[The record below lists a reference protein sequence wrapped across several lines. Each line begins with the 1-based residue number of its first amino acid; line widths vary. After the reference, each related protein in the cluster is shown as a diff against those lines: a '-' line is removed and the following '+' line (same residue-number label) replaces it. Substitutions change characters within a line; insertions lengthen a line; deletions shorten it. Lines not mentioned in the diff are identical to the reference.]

1 MKKQLVALSLGLI
14 TMGMSAQKDELK
26 IAEKALKKNDV
37 ATARTAIQS
46 IESMEDTMEAK
57 YKAKYYFFKGQVYG
71 KTNVEKAV
79 AAYNSLFDYEQKTK
93 KSKYS
98 SAAKTKVT
106 ELTQFV
112 SKKAITA
119 YNNGL
124 KLKPTVDEFY
134 RTYNDVTIDDLLG
147 LSAEGLKNYKNYKTT
162 LQYHNYLEVATKNF
176 YLTYQLSPTDTS
188 FVYNAA
194 VSASL
199 SKDYDTSLEYYNKL
213 LALGYTGI
221 TTQYMA
227 TNKETGVQENLGG
240 KTQRDLM
247 VKSGDYI
254 TPENVPTPSKKSDIV
269 KNIGYILIAQG
280 KTEEAI
286 VAIKEARKSN
296 PKDLNL
302 LLNEAQ
308 LYIKLEDMEKFGA
321 LMQQAI
327 ELDPKNPT
335 LFFNLGVVN
344 QNEEKTEE
352 AISYYKKAIE
362 LDPEYGDAYMNLAVA
377 ILSGEQAIV
386 NEMNENL
393 SNFKKYDELQ
403 GKQKELYRK
412 ALPFLEKADNIKRSP
427 DTVKSL
433 LNIFDILRMEEKA
446 DVLRPIYKKM
456 RGM

>member
-1 MKKQLVALSLGLI
+1 MKKKIVALSLGLM
-14 TMGMSAQKDELK
+14 TMSMSAQKDELK
-26 IAEKALKKNDV
+26 AAEKALKKNDV
-37 ATARTAIQS
+37 ATAKTAIQS
-46 IESMEDTMEAK
+46 IESMEDTMDAK
-57 YKAKYYFFKGQVYG
+57 YKAKYFFLKGQVYG
-71 KTNVEKAV
+71 KADVKKAV
-79 AAYNSLFDYEQKTK
+79 AAYNSLFDFEQATK

-98 SAAKTKVT
+98 AEAKTKVM

-112 SKKAITA
+112 SEKAITA
-119 YNNGL
+119 YNET
-124 KLKPTVDEFY
+124 KD
-134 RTYNDVTIDDLLG
+134 
-147 LSAEGLKNYKNYKTT
+147 YKTAA
-162 LQYHNYLEVATKNF
+162 ENF
-176 YLTYQLSPTDTS
+176 YLTYVLSPTDTS
-188 FVYNAA
+188 FLYNAA

-199 SKDYDTSLEYYNKL
+199 SEDYDTSLEYYNKL

-221 TTQYMA
+221 TLQYMA
-227 TNKETGVQENLGG
+227 TNKETGAQENLGG

-247 VKSGDYI
+247 VKSGDY
-254 TPENVPTPSKKSDIV
+254 TSPQDVPTASKKSDIV

-308 LYIKLEDMEKFGA
+308 LYIQLEDMEKFGS

-327 ELDPKNPT
+327 ELDPNNPT

-344 QNEEKTEE
+344 QNEDKVDESIE
-352 AISYYKKAIE
+352 YYKRAIE
-362 LDPEYGDAYMNLAVA
+362 LDPEYGDAYMNLAIA

-386 NEMNENL
+386 DEMNENL

-403 GKQKELYRK
+403 GKQKALYKK
-412 ALPFLEKADNIKRSP
+412 ALPYLEKADSIKRSI

-433 LNIFDILRMEEKA
+433 LNIYDVLRMEEKA
-446 DVLRPIYKKM
+446 DALRPIYKKM